1 MTAPVT
7 SPALVLRDAR
17 VWAVRDGL
25 AGGDEPGR
33 VTILDGV
40 SWTVAAGSHWA
51 LLGANG
57 AGKST
62 LLQLA
67 GGVRQPSSGVVEILG
82 NRVGRVDL
90 RALRAGIGVVDA
102 RLAGSLPGWLPVEDV
117 VLTGATGT
125 VQPDW
130 PRYGDKERARAAEL
144 LALVGCAHLTGRPLG
159 RCSTGERQRVQLA
172 RALMPAPALL
182 LLDEPAAGLD
192 LPAREA
198 MLAALAGLASSD
210 PGLTTVTV
218 THHLEEL
225 PATVTDAL
233 LLRAGRVVAA
243 GPVAGVLTAEW
254 LTACFGMPVE
264 VGRTGDRWAAWAP
277 ARWR

>member
-1 MTAPVT
+1 VTAPVT

-25 AGGDEPGR
+25 AEGDEPGR

-159 RCSTGERQRVQLA
+159 RCSTGERQPVSGSGSSWPGRSCRRPRCCCWTSPPPGWTCPPA
-172 RALMPAPALL
+172 RRCWPPWPGW
-182 LLDEPAAGLD
+182 PAATRG
-192 LPAREA
+192 
-198 MLAALAGLASSD
+198 
-210 PGLTTVTV
+210 
-218 THHLEEL
+218 
-225 PATVTDAL
+225 
-233 LLRAGRVVAA
+233 
-243 GPVAGVLTAEW
+243 
-254 LTACFGMPVE
+254 
-264 VGRTGDRWAAWAP
+264 
-277 ARWR
+277 

>member
-1 MTAPVT
+1 MTP
-7 SPALVLRDAR
+7 PALRMTDVR
-17 VWAVRDGL
+17 VWAVSERDGRR
-25 AGGDEPGR
+25 DGR
-33 VTILDGV
+33 VEILDGV

-62 LLQLA
+62 LLLLA
-67 GGVRQPSSGVVEILG
+67 GGVRQPSSGTVEILG

-90 RALRAGIGVVDA
+90 RALRAGIGMVDA
-102 RLAGSLPGWLPVEDV
+102 RLAGALPGWLAVEDV
-117 VLTGATGT
+117 VLTGMTGT

-130 PRYGDKERARAAEL
+130 PRYGDAERARAAGL
-144 LALVGCAHLTGRPLG
+144 LSLVGCAQLTGRPLG

-172 RALMPAPALL
+172 RALMPAPRLL

-198 MLAALAGLASSD
+198 MLAALAGLAAAD
-210 PGLTTVTV
+210 PALTTVTV

-233 LLRAGRVVAA
+233 LLRAGRVIAA
-243 GPVAGVLTAEW
+243 GPVTATLTGP
-254 LTACFGMPVE
+254 LLSACFGMPVE
-264 VGRTGDRWAAWAP
+264 VSRAGDRWTAWAP